1 MKKIATLLPALII
14 VLAIASCGHKNEQQ
28 PIHKIGV
35 IVYDLKDEQVQAS
48 VSIWKVILG
57 KIFQMWTSCILR
69 G

>member
-35 IVYDLKDEQVQAS
+35 IVYDLKDEQVQAFRQYMEGY
-48 VSIWKVILG
+48 LG
-57 KIFQMWTSCILR
+57 
-69 G
+69 